1 MIITHVTNAAKSA
14 WKTGKLAYH
23 IIAFVGLLAWGVVLF
38 AGSHSGY
45 AQLTLPIGTA
55 VAQADGEQL
64 SKEAATMQK
73 QIRHSQQQ
81 ASAAPV
87 PGHKPPVPPTPAQVQ

>member
-1 MIITHVTNAAKSA
+1 MITHVINAGQSA
-14 WKTGKLAYH
+14 WKTAKLTYH
-23 IIAFVGLLAWGVVLF
+23 TVAFVGLLAWGVVLF
-38 AGSHSGY
+38 AGTHSGY

-73 QIRHSQQQ
+73 QIKQSQQQ
-81 ASAAPV
+81 ASVTPV
-87 PGHKPPVPPTPAQVQ
+87 PGHKRPIPPTPTQVQ